1 MLLLLPVLLPVVLL
15 VVLLVLLLVVLLVE
29 GLLPALIAAWCCLLE
44 EEMRFDTTQIKLRRI
59 MMINEMKTNK

>member
-1 MLLLLPVLLPVVLL
+1 MLLLLPVLLP

-44 EEMRFDTTQIKLRRI
+44 EEMRCGVSPVGYDPNPK
-59 MMINEMKTNK
+59 